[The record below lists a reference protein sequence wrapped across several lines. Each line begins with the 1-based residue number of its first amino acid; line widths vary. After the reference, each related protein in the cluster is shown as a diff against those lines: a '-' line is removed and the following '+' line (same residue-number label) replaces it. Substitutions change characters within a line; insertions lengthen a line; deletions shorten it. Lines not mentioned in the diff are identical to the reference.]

1 MLTQQARPCQKQP
14 WSLIICMHGVVSA
27 TRWRV
32 HIIMVATGTA
42 HAAGLP
48 DLAMVLQ
55 PQHRGS
61 MSGGLSA
68 FEELAA
74 AGNPWRRKQPAR
86 GSAAAPDRMSS
97 AVAGAPLMPAA
108 ASAGSM
114 PNSPLQRTAAG
125 HFTVQQ
131 PVRRQESGQEQQ
143 SKPAAGLPGND
154 SSSIAAGW
162 GSAQR
167 IRASADLGL
176 KGSAK
181 PLETANS
188 SNAGEQTGPI
198 MAPKAGTQQQQQQQQ
213 QPTAVLTATSM
224 QLALRLRDYCE
235 LIRSVACTCL
245 LAMLRSSVRC
255 ACKPRLCL
263 STGANHTCIY
273 SSFFIIFI
281 IVQGAVACATCVRG
295 TVRSLRAVPAAH
307 SRHVLR
313 RAGGLADC
321 RSTTGESE

>member
-1 MLTQQARPCQKQP
+1 
-14 WSLIICMHGVVSA
+14 
-27 TRWRV
+27 
-32 HIIMVATGTA
+32 
-42 HAAGLP
+42 
-48 DLAMVLQ
+48 
-55 PQHRGS
+55 
-61 MSGGLSA
+61 
-68 FEELAA
+68 
-74 AGNPWRRKQPAR
+74 
-86 GSAAAPDRMSS
+86 
-97 AVAGAPLMPAA
+97 MPAA

-114 PNSPLQRTAAG
+114 PNSPLQRTAVG

-131 PVRRQESGQEQQ
+131 PARRQESGQEQQ
-143 SKPAAGLPGND
+143 TKPAAGLPGND

-167 IRASADLGL
+167 IRALADLGL

-188 SNAGEQTGPI
+188 SNAGEQTGLI

-213 QPTAVLTATSM
+213 QQPAAVLTATSM

-263 STGANHTCIY
+263 STGASHTCIY
-273 SSFFIIFI
+273 SCFIIFI

-295 TVRSLRAVPAAH
+295 SVHSLRVVPAAH
-307 SRHVLR
+307 FHHVLR
-313 RAGGLADC
+313 RAGGIADC
-321 RSTTGESE
+321 